1 MGWKLSHIK
10 VVLMEYKVEQILDVA
25 MEIGVNL
32 LRCGAEIRRVEETIT
47 YISKAYGASEVE
59 VFAIPSL
66 IIATIVV
73 DGETYTTKIKRN
85 LDVNTDLFRL
95 EKYNKLSRKICREK
109 TPLQEV
115 KEEINKIQKLK
126 DYNIILLYLG
136 AILSAGG
143 FAVFF
148 GGTIFDGIAA
158 GLVAIPMF
166 AFLRLQKKTF
176 NQFVHTLICALIGGF
191 FSVVACW
198 TGLAD
203 NLSYVMSG
211 AIMLIIPGL
220 AIGTSIRDV
229 MSNDVLSGSIRLFQA
244 LVSSM
249 TIAAGFSAFAQLY
262 NGNVTMNSN
271 PAWYVVLIASL
282 VSTLGFAIMFNN
294 KYKQLPIVSV
304 CGVVACAGYLFS
316 YLITNNIFISVTI
329 GSIIATLI
337 AEVLARTLKS
347 PTTVFLIPAIIPFV
361 PGATLFFM
369 MYNLIN
375 GNMKEFQTKL
385 SELLLA
391 SLGIAV
397 GIILASVF
405 AQIVIKIYKKLKKSS
420 NY

>member
-1 MGWKLSHIK
+1 
-10 VVLMEYKVEQILDVA
+10 MEQRVDEILDVA
-25 MEIGVNL
+25 MEVGVNL
-32 LRCGAEIRRVEETIT
+32 LQCGAEIRRVEETIT
-47 YISKAYGASEVE
+47 YISKAYGATEVD

-66 IIATIVV
+66 IVASIVV
-73 DGETYTTKIKRN
+73 EGKTYTTKIKRN
-85 LDVNTDLFRL
+85 LDVTTDLYRL
-95 EKYNKLSRKICREK
+95 EKFNKLSRKICK
-109 TPLQEV
+109 DTPSLCDV
-115 KEEINKIQKLK
+115 KKEINDIKNLK
-126 DYNIILLYLG
+126 DYNIFLLLLG

-143 FAVFF
+143 FAIFF
-148 GGTIFDGIAA
+148 GGSIFDGIAA

-166 AFLRLQKKTF
+166 IFLRLQKKTF

-191 FSVVACW
+191 FSVLACW
-198 TGLAD
+198 IGLAD

-220 AIGTSIRDV
+220 AIGTSIRDI

-249 TIAAGFSAFAQLY
+249 AIAAGFSAFAQLY
-262 NGNVTMNSN
+262 SKEILMDAN
-271 PAWYVVLIASL
+271 PIWYVVLISSL
-282 VSTLGFAIMFNN
+282 VATLGFAIMFNN

-316 YLITNNIFISVTI
+316 YMIFDNIFISVTI

-337 AEVLARTLKS
+337 AEVLARLLKS

-361 PGATLFFM
+361 PGAMLFYM
-369 MYNLIN
+369 MYNLIT
-375 GNMKEFQTKL
+375 GNMSAFYVNMNG
-385 SELLLA
+385 LLLA

-405 AQIVIKIYKKLKKSS
+405 AQVVIKTYKRFKKTS
-420 NY
+420 NF

>member
-1 MGWKLSHIK
+1 
-10 VVLMEYKVEQILDVA
+10 MEYKVEQILDVA
-25 MEIGVNL
+25 MEVGINL
-32 LRCGAEIRRVEETIT
+32 LQCGAEIRRVEETIT

-85 LDVNTDLFRL
+85 LDISTDLFRL
-95 EKYNKLSRKICREK
+95 EKYNKLSRKICKEK
-109 TPLQEV
+109 PSLKVV
-115 KEEINKIQKLK
+115 KEEIMAIKNIK
-126 DYNIILLYLG
+126 DYNIILLFLG

-148 GGTIFDGIAA
+148 GGTIFDGISA

-176 NQFVHTLICALIGGF
+176 NQFVHTLICAMIGGF

-198 TGLAD
+198 IGLAN

-220 AIGTSIRDV
+220 AIGTSIRDI

-249 TIAAGFSAFAQLY
+249 AIAAGFSAFAQMY
-262 NGNVTMNSN
+262 NGDVLMDEE
-271 PAWYVVLIASL
+271 AIWYVVLIASL
-282 VSTLGFAIMFNN
+282 VATLGFAIMFNN

-304 CGVVACAGYLFS
+304 CGVIACAFYLFS
-316 YLITNNIFISVTI
+316 YMFTNNIFLSVTI
-329 GSIIATLI
+329 GSVIATLM
-337 AEVLARTLKS
+337 AEILARVLKS

-361 PGATLFFM
+361 PGAMLFFM

-375 GNMKEFQTKL
+375 GNMGEFQTKL
-385 SELLLA
+385 SGLLLA

-405 AQIVIKIYKKLKKSS
+405 AQVVIKTYKRFTKTTS
-420 NY
+420 